1 MDVDVAADI
10 LAAALGV
17 QQDVVALC
25 GEVLVLLTAH
35 DPFHMAGA
43 RRGGDAVRRAFAVPE
58 CVEVQRV
65 FRQGLDLLV
74 IDVEIEVQRAAAF
87 VLHGEAGAPAE
98 RHRKPAVEAA
108 AVLRCDLQG
117 STGKALCDAVA
128 HAEKVAERRLDARL
142 RFVVPV
148 DIQHDLADIEFL
160 RADAA
165 LRAAFVRV
173 ADGAEKV
180 RDDAGTLQVGEEI
193 RLAGGNEDIVVIAA
207 RWVAGGDTH
216 ALACALDK
224 EIFKICR
231 LIFAHDR

>member
-1 MDVDVAADI
+1 M
-10 LAAALGV
+10 
-17 QQDVVALC
+17 
-25 GEVLVLLTAH
+25 
-35 DPFHMAGA
+35 
-43 RRGGDAVRRAFAVPE
+43 
-58 CVEVQRV
+58 EVQRV

-128 HAEKVAERRLDARL
+128 HAEEIAEGRLDARL

-148 DIQHDLADIEFL
+148 DIQHDLADVEFL

-165 LRAAFVRV
+165 FRAAFVRV

-180 RDDAGTLQVGEEI
+180 RDDTGTLQVGEEI

-207 RWVAGGDTH
+207 RRVAGGDAH